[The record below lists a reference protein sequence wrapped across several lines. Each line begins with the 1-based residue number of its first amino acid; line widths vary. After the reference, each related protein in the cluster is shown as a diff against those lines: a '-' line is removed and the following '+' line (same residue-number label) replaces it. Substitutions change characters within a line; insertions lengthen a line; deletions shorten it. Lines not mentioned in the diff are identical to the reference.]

1 MHLLTAKPQ
10 LCNLLKVPIYFYVF
24 VYNRVPNK
32 LSMVWTRRSR
42 RVISQPMPWEPTL
55 QQPLKG
61 LVIWPV
67 PDNQQVS
74 VTLFK
79 DPRNELEDKD
89 WTFVIEDVS
98 NTYKLSSD
106 QYLSILYELL
116 NNFLSVGN
124 VPF

>member
-1 MHLLTAKPQ
+1 
-10 LCNLLKVPIYFYVF
+10 
-24 VYNRVPNK
+24 
-32 LSMVWTRRSR
+32 
-42 RVISQPMPWEPTL
+42 MPWEPTL

-98 NTYKLSSD
+98 NTYKLSSN

-116 NNFLSVGN
+116 NNFLSVSN
-124 VPF
+124 VLF